1 MKTVPQAH
9 RLAGAVSLLRAP
21 VKSDRYDVDELG
33 TSEDVITVA
42 RAEVEAVGVGCAA
55 INRSANRR
63 DAGGTGAGDCLDGC

>member
-1 MKTVPQAH
+1 MALVSLSV
-9 RLAGAVSLLRAP
+9 RLPGAVSLLRAP

-33 TSEDVITVA
+33 KSEDVITVA